1 MRSVY
6 GSRVAA
12 ALLLDAFFGE
22 PQERLH
28 PTVWMGRTISAF
40 EKRALKLENA
50 IALRLAGVFLALALP
65 AACFALA
72 RATLTLTPRLLRFP
86 MEVFLISTTLSL
98 RGLARE
104 ALAVEAALEPGDL
117 LAARKRVGR
126 FVGRDTVDL
135 SEADVA
141 RAAVESVAEN
151 TSDGVVAPMLY
162 AFLLGAP
169 GALAYKAVNT
179 LDSMVGYPD
188 PPYTDLGWA
197 SARLDD
203 LANLAPARL
212 TVLVSTVFSGRPGAS
227 LSAARRYG
235 PLTRSPNAG
244 RVEAAF
250 AGALD
255 IRLGGDNFYGGEVR
269 RGPLLGS
276 GGPPGHQDIRRAVK
290 LMHLCCVLL
299 ALAALLSGRPVR
311 G

>member
-6 GSRVAA
+6 GSQVAA
-12 ALLLDAFFGE
+12 ALLLDAYFGE
-22 PQERLH
+22 PPESLH
-28 PTVWMGRTISAF
+28 PTVWMGRAISAF
-40 EKRALKLENA
+40 EKRALKLEDA
-50 IALRLAGVFLALALP
+50 AALRPAGLFLALALP

-72 RATLTLTPRLLRFP
+72 RAALVLTPRLLRFP
-86 MEVFLISTTLSL
+86 MEVLLISTTLSL

-104 ALAVEAALEPGDL
+104 ALAVEAALGLGDL
-117 LAARKRVGR
+117 PAARKRVGR
-126 FVGRDTVDL
+126 FVGRDTADL
-135 SEADVA
+135 AEAGVA
-141 RAAVESVAEN
+141 RAAIESVAEN
-151 TSDGVVAPMLY
+151 TSDGVVSPMLY

-169 GALAYKAVNT
+169 GALAYRAINT
-179 LDSMVGYPD
+179 LDSMVGHPD
-188 PPYTDLGWA
+188 PPYTDLGRA

-203 LANLAPARL
+203 LSNLAPARL
-212 TVLVSTVFSGRPGAS
+212 TVLVSAIASGRPGAV

-276 GGPPGHQDIRRAVK
+276 GEHPGYQDIRRAVK
-290 LMHLCCVLL
+290 IMRRCCILL
-299 ALAALLSGRPVR
+299 ALAAFLLDRPFR